1 MLKVQVI
8 TDQKGKSQM
17 DMKIGICTTDF
28 ESQPVDDLFA
38 RIRGYGFS
46 QVQFDFA
53 SIGEEELPAT
63 IDPGLIDRIRR
74 SLRENQLEIVAING
88 TFNMIHPDP
97 DERRRGIERFPLLA
111 AAARQLGCR
120 ILTLCTGTNDPDDMW
135 RWHGDNGS
143 EQSWQIL
150 QTVMTQLLPVA
161 EQYEVY
167 LGIETEA
174 SNVVSSPE
182 QARRII
188 DEMQSPR
195 LKIIMDCA
203 NLFPRQTASRANVAP
218 MIRKAFDYLGS
229 DIILAHGKDISE
241 SDEIVFASPGKGII
255 DYGLFLELLRQ
266 YDYQG
271 GMLLHGIRSESEI
284 PGCLAFI
291 RSAIKQHNM

>member
-1 MLKVQVI
+1 
-8 TDQKGKSQM
+8 M
-17 DMKIGICTTDF
+17 DMKLGICTTDF
-28 ESQPVDDLFA
+28 GTQPVEDLFA
-38 RIRGYGFS
+38 RIKGYGFS

-53 SIGEEELPAT
+53 SVGEEELPAA
-63 IDPGLIDRIRR
+63 IDSRLINRIRR

-97 DERRRGIERFPLLA
+97 AERSRGIERFPVMVD
-111 AAARQLGCR
+111 AARQLGCR
-120 ILTLCTGTNDPDDMW
+120 IVTLCTGTNDPDDMW
-135 RWHGDNGS
+135 RWHPDNGS

-150 QTVMTQLLPVA
+150 QIVMAQLLPVA
-161 EQYEVY
+161 EQYEVF

-182 QARRII
+182 KARRII
-188 DEMQSPR
+188 DEMQSPF
-195 LKIIMDCA
+195 LKIVMDCA
-203 NLFPRQTASRANVAP
+203 NLFPRKSAYKANVAP

-255 DYGLFLELLRQ
+255 DYGLFLELLCQ

-271 GMLLHGIRSESEI
+271 GMLLHGIKNESEI
-284 PGCLAFI
+284 PGCLAFMQ
-291 RSAIKQHNM
+291 SAIEQHNM